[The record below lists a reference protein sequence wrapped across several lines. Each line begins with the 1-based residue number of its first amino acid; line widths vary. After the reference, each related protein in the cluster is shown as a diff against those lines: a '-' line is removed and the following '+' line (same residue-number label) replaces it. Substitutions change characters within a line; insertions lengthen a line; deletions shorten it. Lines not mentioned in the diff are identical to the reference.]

1 MAFFSSISPEQ
12 QERLVSFID
21 TTLNQQVEDL
31 QALIR
36 IPSVKKAPEGKFPF
50 GASIQQALDYT
61 LQLADRLGFPGG
73 KDLDGYAG
81 YIETGA
87 GDEMLGI
94 LTHLDVVPAGDGWS
108 TEPFGGEI
116 RDGRIYGRGSIDD
129 KGPTVSALY
138 ALAAIQAA
146 KVPLKK
152 RVRVI
157 LGCDEES
164 GWACMDHYKKVE
176 ELPSIAFS
184 PDGEYPLVYSEKA
197 ILQATFTKKLAHKT
211 ALRIQSG
218 ERANVVPGLA
228 EAVIPASCGM
238 PGVTTDGGFTLT
250 VTAAEEGTKLTVT
263 GLGAHASIPESGRN
277 ALLYLIKLLHALD
290 LPQEDAALVR
300 LFADQLRMDM
310 HGEKLGLDTE
320 DDSGRLTLNV
330 GVLKWEEQ
338 EVSITFD
345 ARCPHSVPAG
355 KVLDR
360 LKEVLGPSGFEVTHT
375 KIQEGLLV
383 PRESALV
390 QKLMGVYRAQ
400 TGDTTREPLA
410 IGGGTYA
417 RAMRNAVAFGCEWPG
432 DPMVAH
438 MPDEYISI
446 DDLRRNTLMIADAIL
461 ALAAE
466 D

>member
-12 QERLVSFID
+12 QEQLVSFID
-21 TTLNQQVEDL
+21 ATLDKQVDDL
-31 QALIR
+31 QALIH
-36 IPSVKKAPEGKFPF
+36 IPSVKAAPEGKFPF
-50 GASIQQALDYT
+50 GAPIQQALDFT
-61 LQLADRLGFPGG
+61 FKLADRLGFPGG
-73 KDLDGYAG
+73 KNLDGYAG
-81 YIETGA
+81 FIETGA

-94 LTHLDVVPAGDGWS
+94 LTHLDIVPAGDGWS
-108 TEPFGGEI
+108 TAPFGGEI
-116 RDGRIYGRGSIDD
+116 RDGRVYGRGSIDD

-138 ALAAIQAA
+138 ALAAIQAMEI
-146 KVPLKK
+146 PLKR

-176 ELPSIAFS
+176 ELPVIAFS

-197 ILQATFTKKLAHKT
+197 IMQATFTKKLTHKT
-211 ALRIQSG
+211 ALRISAG
-218 ERANVVPGLA
+218 ERPNVVPGLA
-228 EAVIPASCGM
+228 EAAIPASCGI
-238 PGVTTDGGFTLT
+238 PGVTTDDGFSLT
-250 VTAAEEGTKLTVT
+250 ATAAEDGTKLIVT
-263 GLGAHASIPESGRN
+263 GLGAHASTPESGRN
-277 ALLYLIKLLHALD
+277 ALLYLVKLLHALD

-300 LFADQLRMDM
+300 LFADNFRMDL
-310 HGEKLGLDTE
+310 HGETLGLDTE

-330 GVLKWEEQ
+330 GALNWGEQ

-345 ARCPHSVPAG
+345 ARCPHCLPTG
-355 KVLDR
+355 GVLDR
-360 LKEVLGPSGFEVTHT
+360 LKATLAPSGFEVTFT
-375 KIQEGLLV
+375 RIQEGLLV

-390 QKLMGVYRAQ
+390 QKLMGVYRTQ
-400 TGDTTREPLA
+400 TGDTMREPLA

-417 RAMRNAVAFGCEWPG
+417 RAMNNAVAFGCEWPG

-466 D
+466 